1 MKYLII
7 VVEGQTEQEFV
18 NDILRPYF
26 AEHGIYHVSARLI
39 RTSRSGKGGFV
50 NFQHLQN
57 DVNKILTKEQ
67 DAVVTTFFDFF
78 RCPTNMPGYEEA
90 IKKENHQE
98 AVEILETKMDELFG
112 NTHFVPYIQLH
123 EFEALLFSSNKGF
136 ETYWEDE
143 QTEKAMEII
152 AQYPNPEDINS
163 RPEKAPSKRIIEIKS
178 DYDKVA
184 EGNLLAMEIGIEEM
198 LNHCPRFKQWIER
211 LIKQFVL

>member
-78 RCPTNMPGYEEA
+78 NKYIYP
-90 IKKENHQE
+90 
-98 AVEILETKMDELFG
+98 
-112 NTHFVPYIQLH
+112 IQLNQ
-123 EFEALLFSSNKGF
+123 FSF
-136 ETYWEDE
+136 
-143 QTEKAMEII
+143 
-152 AQYPNPEDINS
+152 
-163 RPEKAPSKRIIEIKS
+163 
-178 DYDKVA
+178 V
-184 EGNLLAMEIGIEEM
+184 
-198 LNHCPRFKQWIER
+198 FKY
-211 LIKQFVL
+211 